1 MKGEHEKGS
10 PRHAEGGDEI
20 DLGHAFRKCWI
31 RRKLILGTAFVFGT
45 ITFGLALVMPKRY
58 TAWALVTVSSP
69 QRYGGQG
76 LSSLAQFGGIARLAG
91 VALPGSKSAADRVA
105 LLKSRA
111 AIGAFIEHE
120 GLMPILFANRW
131 DVTTK
136 SWDAG
141 AHVPTLY
148 DGIRYFQRSVLTV
161 VDDETTG
168 LITVRMQWTNPQ
180 TAAEWANAFVQGV
193 NDLARQRAVSR
204 ARRHLKFL
212 NSRAQTE
219 RYVSQQAAIARLT
232 EGELGQEMIAS
243 GSGQYAFKVID
254 PAMVPEKPS
263 FPRPALWTV
272 LGILFGGFLS
282 AVIVLMQVRWAPQ
295 TVDRGAN
302 IALRGTRV
310 DEKEHRGSVD
320 SREF

>member
-1 MKGEHEKGS
+1 MNGEHEIGS
-10 PRHAEGGDEI
+10 ARHAEEGNDI
-20 DLGHAFRKCWI
+20 DLGRAFRKCWN
-31 RRKLILGTAFVFGT
+31 RRKLILGTALVFGT
-45 ITFGLALVMPKRY
+45 ITFALALIMPKRY
-58 TAWALVTVSSP
+58 TAWALVTVSAP

-91 VALPGSKSAADRVA
+91 VSLPGSKSAADRVA
-105 LLKSRA
+105 LLKSRV
-111 AIGAFIEHE
+111 AIGAFIERE
-120 GLMPILFANRW
+120 DLMPILFANRW

-136 SWDAG
+136 SWRVG

-148 DGIRYFQRSVLTV
+148 DGIRYFQKRVLTV

-168 LITVRMQWTNPQ
+168 LITVRMQWTNPE

-193 NDLARQRAVSR
+193 NDLARHRAVSR

-243 GSGQYAFKVID
+243 GSGEYAFKVID

-263 FPRPALWTV
+263 FPRPALWTI

-282 AVIVLMQVRWAPQ
+282 AVFVLMQVRRVPL
-295 TVDRGAN
+295 TIEPGAHVATGRN
-302 IALRGTRV
+302 LR
-310 DEKEHRGSVD
+310 DEKEHNASAD
-320 SREF
+320 PRE